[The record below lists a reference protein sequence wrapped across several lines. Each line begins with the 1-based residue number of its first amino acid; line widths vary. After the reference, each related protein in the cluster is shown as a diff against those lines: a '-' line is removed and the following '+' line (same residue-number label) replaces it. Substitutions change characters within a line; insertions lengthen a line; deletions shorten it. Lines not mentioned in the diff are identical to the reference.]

1 MHTGAPVQSAASRDG
16 VTVVLTP
23 PPTPNGP
30 LHIGHLSG
38 PYVAS
43 DVAIR
48 AARARGEQVL
58 SVCGL
63 DVNQNYVLAKAEQE
77 GRPAGE
83 VMAEYGHR
91 IRSALELAGVCYD
104 VFLDPQA
111 DADYRDA
118 VAGLLA
124 ELVESKAAVVRDVPW
139 AVCSDCGRGLHH
151 ARVAGRC
158 RVCGQ
163 GAAGGA
169 CEGCGTYAAAVDL
182 LDAAC
187 TVCGGPP
194 RVVDT
199 PLPVLRMEDY
209 REQLTEAWARAQ
221 LPARVRQL
229 ITRLLVDGLPE
240 VPLAYVTDWGIPTA
254 AGAAERLDVWVET
267 ALGHLYAVPRRLGT
281 ADRGGGLASCVAGW
295 ARVDRLWHFLGI
307 DNAFYYGVLTPAIF
321 AAAGVPTGVLGGL
334 VVNEFYRLSGLKFST
349 SRQHAVWAEDF
360 LADEEPALV
369 RLYLCWDRPSGFES
383 DFTPDGY
390 RAFRDW
396 VAPVLAGEAPGPLPP
411 GVAELEISRAEQ
423 ALRLETFH
431 PATAARCL
439 LAAVGAGPGAPVA
452 DRARDLLGAL
462 TGTTRPA

>member
-1 MHTGAPVQSAASRDG
+1 MRTGAPVQSAPSGDG

-30 LHIGHLSG
+30 LHIGHLCG
-38 PYVAS
+38 PYVAG
-43 DVAIR
+43 DVAVR
-48 AARARGEQVL
+48 AARGRGERVL
-58 SVCGL
+58 SVSGL
-63 DVNQNYVLAKAEQE
+63 DVNQNYVLTKAEQE
-77 GRPAGE
+77 GRSAGE
-83 VMAEYGHR
+83 VMTEYGQR
-91 IRSALELAGVCYD
+91 IRSAFELARVSYD

-182 LDAAC
+182 LDPAC

-209 REQLTEAWARAQ
+209 RDQLTEAWARAQ
-221 LPARVRQL
+221 LPPRVREL
-229 ITRLLVDGLPE
+229 IARLLTDGLPE

-267 ALGHLYAVPRRLGT
+267 ALGHLYAVPRQLGT
-281 ADRGGGLASCVAGW
+281 AGGRGLAGSVAGW
-295 ARVDRLWHFLGI
+295 TGVDRLWHFLGI

-334 VVNEFYRLSGLKFST
+334 VVNEFYRLRGRKFST

-360 LADEEPALV
+360 LADEDPALV

-383 DFTPDGY
+383 DFTLPGY

-396 VAPVLAGEAPGPLPP
+396 ASPVLAGEATGPLPP
-411 GVAELEISRAEQ
+411 GVADLELARAEQ
-423 ALRLETFH
+423 ALRLETFD
-431 PATAARCL
+431 PAIAARCL
-439 LAAVGAGPGAPVA
+439 LAAVGAGPGATA
-452 DRARDLLGAL
+452 DRARELLGAL
-462 TGTTRPA
+462 TGTARPA